1 MILNAPSKF
10 LESEKLKA
18 GKEILDSKIRLN
30 IQQIEKKQRESS
42 QSVDLESLNNV
53 LEAAKK
59 IVYRRKRSDPKAQR
73 NGFKSGPRATGF
85 DQRGVEVFAGK

>member
-18 GKEILDSKIRLN
+18 EKEILDSKIRLN

-59 IVYRRKRSDPKAQR
+59 IVIAANEATQKHNAIISNLPNSD
-73 NGFKSGPRATGF
+73 GI
-85 DQRGVEVFAGK
+85 